1 MLNDGMTLSISRP
14 WARTSPTEAGFAGGY
29 FTVTN
34 KAAEADRLLGAESP
48 AAVKIEI
55 HGIKVVGAG
64 ITMKP
69 MEKGLGLPPDTAI
82 TLKPRGYHL
91 WIELK
96 APLAQGQKVPVTLKF
111 EKAGTRSIELA
122 VEAPG
127 PIGNEA
133 MSAGQPG

>member
-34 KAAEADRLLGAESP
+34 KASEADRLVGAESP
-48 AAVKIEI
+48 VALKIEI

-69 MEKGLGLPPDTAI
+69 MEKGIGLPPDTAI

-96 APLAQGQKVPVTLKF
+96 APLAQGQKVPVTLTF
-111 EKAGTRSIELA
+111 EKAGTQSIELA

-127 PIGNEA
+127 PIGNDA
-133 MSAGQPG
+133 MSEGQPG

>member
-1 MLNDGMTLSISRP
+1 MLNEDMSIDISRP
-14 WARTSPTEAGFAGGY
+14 WARTSPTLAGFAGGY
-29 FTVTN
+29 FTITN

-48 AAVKIEI
+48 AAAKIEI
-55 HGIKVVGAG
+55 HAIKVVGPG

-69 MEKGLGLPPDTAI
+69 MEKGLGLPPGTAI

-111 EKAGTRSIELA
+111 EKAGTRSIELT

-127 PIGNEA
+127 AIGNDA
-133 MSAGQPG
+133 MSEGQPG

>member
-1 MLNDGMTLSISRP
+1 MLNDAMTLSISRP
-14 WARTSPTEAGFAGGY
+14 WARTSPTAEGFAGGY
-29 FTVTN
+29 FSVTN
-34 KAAEADRLLGAESP
+34 KAQEADRLVGAESP
-48 AAVKIEI
+48 IAAKIEI
-55 HGIKVVGAG
+55 RGIKVAGATM
-64 ITMKP
+64 TMKP

-96 APLAQGQKVPVTLKF
+96 APLTQGQKVPVTLRF

-127 PIGNEA
+127 PIGNDA
-133 MSAGQPG
+133 MSEGQPG

>member
-1 MLNDGMTLSISRP
+1 MLNDGMTFAISRP

-34 KAAEADRLLGAESP
+34 KASEADRLVGAESP

-96 APLAQGQKVPVTLKF
+96 APLEQGQKVPVTLKF
-111 EKAGTRSIELA
+111 EKAAARSIELT

-127 PIGNEA
+127 AIGNEA
-133 MSAGQPG
+133 MSEGQPG

>member
-1 MLNDGMTLSISRP
+1 MLNDGMSIDISRP
-14 WARTSPTEAGFAGGY
+14 WARTSPTAAGFAGGY

-34 KAAEADRLLGAESP
+34 KAAEADRLVGAES
-48 AAVKIEI
+48 AAALKIEI

-96 APLAQGQKVPVTLKF
+96 APLVQGQTVPVTLRF
-111 EKAGTRSIELA
+111 ERAGTQSIELA

-127 PIGNEA
+127 PIGNDA
-133 MSAGQPG
+133 MSEGQPG